1 MSKDKR
7 KSNKKFK
14 QLKTNDALRLE
25 LQKKFK
31 HLKPTSWRRVRSLFS
46 WLTRWWRL
54 YY

>member
-1 MSKDKR
+1 MSKDKIKR

-31 HLKPTSWRRVRSLFS
+31 HLKPTS
-46 WLTRWWRL
+46 
-54 YY
+54 